1 MADVKSDIE
10 MVTTTADIEH
20 SPPELVGAQEADEKR
35 LHHNGGT
42 LERYISFISAINF
55 GFILQC
61 SWEATALTFQFALSN
76 GGPAAIVYGSVFAA
90 VGTTTVVLSL
100 AEIASI
106 DPAVGAQYRWS
117 AKYAP
122 KWNEFFGLMQGWIT
136 VFAWICTCTSSPAI
150 LSNVVAGLAVFN
162 FPDYVPERW
171 HLTLVMW
178 AFTILPFIAN
188 FWFRR
193 LLSPL
198 EAIGAVLHV
207 LFFFITIIT
216 LAVLAKRSTADYVF
230 NTLTHDV
237 SGWTDPVVAW
247 GIGLLTVTFPISG
260 FDGVLHMSDEVKQA
274 KIRVPRS
281 MVAAVVMNSTM
292 SCAFVI
298 CLLFTIGD
306 VEKVAGSPTGLPVI
320 EVFYEATGSKGA
332 TNLFIIVFAI
342 VLLIAF
348 FNVFASVSRLVWAFS
363 RDNGLPFSS
372 FFGKLSQVNTRLK
385 MPLNALSLV
394 GICTL
399 LLALINIGS
408 ATAFN
413 AFISIVALGLYVSY
427 ILPILFFFLRR
438 LSKNKPIYGPF
449 RLGAW
454 GIPLNLFA
462 LCYIIFIVIWTPF
475 PTALPVTRDT
485 MNYAGPIMGAIII
498 GGLIDWVCS
507 GRKRFQVPI
516 PREAG
521 LVDH

>member
-1 MADVKSDIE
+1 M
-10 MVTTTADIEH
+10 
-20 SPPELVGAQEADEKR
+20 
-35 LHHNGGT
+35 HHNGGT
-42 LERYISFISAINF
+42 LEVRCQSLEPELANLAQRYINFISAINF

-61 SWEATALTFQFALSN
+61 SWEATALTFQFALLN
-76 GGPAAIVYGSVFAA
+76 GGPAAIIYGSMFAG
-90 VGTTTVVLSL
+90 VGTTIVVLSL

-136 VFAWICTCTSSPAI
+136 VFAWICTVTSSPAI
-150 LSNVVAGLAVFN
+150 LSNVVAGLVIFN

-178 AFTILPFIAN
+178 AFTIIPFIAN

-193 LLSPL
+193 LLNPL

-207 LFFFITIIT
+207 LFFFITIII

-230 NTLTHDV
+230 TTLTHDV
-237 SGWTDPVVAW
+237 SGWTDPAVAW
-247 GIGLLTVTFPISG
+247 GIGLLTVTFPLSG
-260 FDGVLHMSDEVKQA
+260 FDGVLHMSDEVQQP

-281 MVAAVVMNSTM
+281 MVAAVVMNSVM
-292 SCAFVI
+292 SCAFVV

-306 VEKVAGSPTGLPVI
+306 VDKVAGSPTGLPII

-332 TNLFIIVFAI
+332 TNLFIVVFAVI
-342 VLLIAF
+342 LLIAF

-372 FFGKLSQVNTRLK
+372 FFGKVNTRLK

-427 ILPILFFFLRR
+427 ILPILFFLITR

-454 GIPLNLFA
+454 GIPLNIFA
-462 LCYIIFIVIWTPF
+462 LCYIVFIVIWTPF
-475 PTALPVTRDT
+475 PTTLPVTRDT
-485 MNYAGPIMGAIII
+485 MNYAGPIMGAIIL
-498 GGLIDWVCS
+498 GGLIDWVFS

-516 PREAG
+516 APEK
-521 LVDH
+521 LEL